1 MSRRKKVIVWDV
13 LIGWL
18 IYGLGMGVMLSKIV
32 GEFYQ
37 ALFMVKGF

>member
-1 MSRRKKVIVWDV
+1 MSRRKKVVVWDV

-18 IYGLGMGVMLSKIV
+18 IYGLGMVVMLSKIV
-32 GEFYQ
+32 SEFYQ